1 MISHLS
7 EMARHLHEHPAGLH
21 YKEIAHRIGR
31 TPRHVLRLRDQF
43 PEVFGIHLEEHRFN
57 PEVPRGYLR
66 LPRGGLGVQVTL
78 SAAEVEALLT
88 AAKRLRSLTP
98 LAEEALGK
106 LARGTPLAPKLE
118 QEPVLYSPLTDQ
130 YAPEIYEK
138 VCKAIRDRRVVRL
151 TYRNAKGEAKTYRFD
166 PYALI
171 ARDPHLYLV
180 GANHNSRAAG
190 FDPIKELRLDQVQS
204 LTLERERF
212 NKPQF
217 DVREYCKRHF
227 RAFGGEGE
235 AVRVRVRFSPEKAGF
250 IRRTRRHPTQ
260 VVEDLED
267 GSAIWQVV
275 VPLSEDLVHFIVGYG
290 PHARVLE
297 PEGLRERVLDWA
309 RGVLASHADIPSRD
323 MV

>member
-7 EMARHLHEHPAGLH
+7 EMARQLHENPTGLH
-21 YKEIAHRIGR
+21 YKEIARRIGR

-43 PEVFGIHLEEHRFN
+43 PAVFGIHLEEHRFN

-78 SAAEVEALLT
+78 TAAEIEALLT

-98 LAEEALGK
+98 LAEEALRK
-106 LARGTPLAPKLE
+106 LAQGTPLVPSLD
-118 QEPVLYSPLTDQ
+118 QESVLYAPLTDE
-130 YAPEIYEK
+130 YLPEVYEK
-138 VCKAIRDRRVVRL
+138 VCKAIRGRQVVRL
-151 TYRNAKGEAKTYRFD
+151 TYRNAKGETKTYRFD

-190 FDPIKELRLDQVQS
+190 FDPLKELRLDQVQR
-204 LTLERERF
+204 LVLERERF
-212 NKPQF
+212 NKPHF
-217 DVREYCKRHF
+217 DVREYCRRRF

-235 AVRVRVRFSPEKAGF
+235 AVRVRVRFSPEKTGF
-250 IRRTRRHPTQ
+250 IRRTCRHPTQ
-260 VVEDLED
+260 VVEDIED
-267 GSAIWQVV
+267 GGVVWQVE
-275 VPLSEDLVHFIVGYG
+275 VPISEDLVHFIVGYG

-297 PEGLRERVLDWA
+297 PDGLRERVLEWA
-309 RGVLASHADIPSRD
+309 RGVLESHAD
-323 MV
+323 